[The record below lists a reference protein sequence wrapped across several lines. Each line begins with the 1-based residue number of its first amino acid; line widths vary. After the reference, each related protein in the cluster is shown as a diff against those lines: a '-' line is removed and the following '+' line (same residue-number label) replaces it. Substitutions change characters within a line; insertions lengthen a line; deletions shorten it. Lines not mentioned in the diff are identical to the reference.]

1 MAGGWHPDPTGRH
14 QERFHDGASWTERV
28 KDRGV
33 EILDR
38 SPVPD
43 GAAPVGA
50 APASGSSATGSVG
63 GSGRAFGVVGGASLP
78 RDSVAVG
85 RTSAPSP
92 AAPVWTSP
100 EPLTSPA
107 SAPPPPA
114 PLLAPPVAPPFAV
127 LPPPPVGVPVSPP
140 IGVGPD
146 ISVGGA
152 RGRRSRVR
160 PAGDRPGWL
169 APLVV
174 VLTLLVVAVAVG
186 GAVYVVRN
194 RTPTRSAENFC
205 KTMKAEQARIRA
217 GLDEATASAA
227 AAGDDFAE
235 ALLSLTAGVQALGE
249 LEVYFRKL
257 AKVAPEEIEAETELL
272 SEKIGGLTEVPE
284 PSITGLA
291 GSFLAS
297 LQLAGPL
304 NTVNSYALDHCGQGI

>member
-1 MAGGWHPDPTGRH
+1 M
-14 QERFHDGASWTERV
+14 
-28 KDRGV
+28 
-33 EILDR
+33 
-38 SPVPD
+38 
-43 GAAPVGA
+43 
-50 APASGSSATGSVG
+50 
-63 GSGRAFGVVGGASLP
+63 
-78 RDSVAVG
+78 
-85 RTSAPSP
+85 
-92 AAPVWTSP
+92 
-100 EPLTSPA
+100 
-107 SAPPPPA
+107 
-114 PLLAPPVAPPFAV
+114 
-127 LPPPPVGVPVSPP
+127 
-140 IGVGPD
+140 
-146 ISVGGA
+146 
-152 RGRRSRVR
+152 
-160 PAGDRPGWL
+160 
-169 APLVV
+169 V

-217 GLDEATASAA
+217 GLDEATASVGLAA
-227 AAGDDFAE
+227 WQPAAGDDFAE